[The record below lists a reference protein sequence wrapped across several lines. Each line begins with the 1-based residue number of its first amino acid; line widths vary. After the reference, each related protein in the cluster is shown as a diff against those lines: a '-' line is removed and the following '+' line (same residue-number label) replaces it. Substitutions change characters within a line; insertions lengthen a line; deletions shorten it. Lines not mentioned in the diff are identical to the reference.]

1 MKVDRQNAGEAFQEL
16 TKYSR
21 DDMPRGGLDW
31 DARPDRHKHYEEPL
45 AVVELPAQRSD
56 GGGALWNLLATR
68 RTRRTYTSE
77 PLGIDD
83 ISQLLWAADGKTREG
98 RDNVLRTAPSA
109 GALYPVELYLMANRV
124 DGLERGIYHYGVPGH
139 TLALIRRGDYSDE
152 AASAS
157 LGQAMLSKSAAVVF
171 MSAVV
176 GRSSW
181 KYAQRAY
188 RYVYLDAGHIAQ
200 NLCLACESMSLGV
213 CPVGA
218 FYDDELNAILGIDG
232 VDETVLYAMTIGR

>member
-1 MKVDRQNAGEAFQEL
+1 MKVDKQNAGEAFQGL

-31 DARPDRHKHYEEPL
+31 DARPARHKRYDEPL
-45 AVVELPAQRSD
+45 GVVELPAPVTE
-56 GGGALWNLLATR
+56 GGGELWVLLAKR

-77 PLGIDD
+77 PLGMDD

-124 DGLERGIYHYGVPGH
+124 DGLEPGIYHYGVPGH
-139 TLALIRRGDYSDE
+139 TLSLIRRGDCSEE
-152 AASAS
+152 AASGS
-157 LGQAMLSKSAAVVF
+157 LGQAMLAKSAAVVF

-188 RYVYLDAGHIAQ
+188 RYIYLDAGHIAQ
-200 NLCLACESMSLGV
+200 NICLACESMHLGV
-213 CPVGA
+213 CPIGA
-218 FYDDELNAILGIDG
+218 FYDDELNSILGIDG